1 MIFPIIEE
9 EGLCTICATS
19 TEEATVVIKTRANK
33 LERRDLFIIYY
44 ERKSSFVSSTKFFF
58 VKAIYHFYA
67 DDVGNFC
74 TA

>member
-44 ERKSSFVSSTKFFF
+44 ERKSSFVSSTKFFL
-58 VKAIYHFYA
+58 
-67 DDVGNFC
+67 
-74 TA
+74 